1 MKVTK
6 IMREYIMTETDRKI
20 RKKMVE
26 FRKDYDERRE
36 KCIKEISSK
45 VKFLEDEINEIL
57 KRYGMDSQG
66 KDSCPSIIGY
76 NSCGIRNSKLEREAR
91 EYNNQLRRTRDDA
104 VQRFILECEL
114 GISKE
119 NFFSIVDSLEF

>member
-20 RKKMVE
+20 RKKMDE

-66 KDSCPSIIGY
+66 KDSYPSIIGY

-91 EYNNQLRRTRDDA
+91 EYNNQLRRIRDDV